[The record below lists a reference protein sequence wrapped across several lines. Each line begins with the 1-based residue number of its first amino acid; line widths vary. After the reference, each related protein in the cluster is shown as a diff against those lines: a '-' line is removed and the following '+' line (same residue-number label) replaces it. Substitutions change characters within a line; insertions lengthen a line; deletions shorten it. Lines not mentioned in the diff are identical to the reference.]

1 MGYTHYD
8 KLSGVNGISVGKK
21 GHEVKVADSAGKL
34 YQSGAALAGT
44 ADEISRGR
52 IKKATGALAAVDTGG
67 GVFSWKNPE
76 TGPILVMH
84 LAVIVTTKA
93 AGACSLDCGT
103 TAVSATTSSDTL
115 IDGKDV
121 NAAAGTFTNDESAG
135 TNGKPFK
142 RLEAGKWVTGSVVAS
157 GASAGLKGAYEIY
170 YIVL

>member
-21 GHEVKVADSAGKL
+21 GHEVKVADSAGNL

-52 IKKATGALAAVDTGG
+52 IKKVTGALAAVDTGG

-76 TGPILVMH
+76 AGPILVIH

-93 AGACSLDCGT
+93 TEACSLDCGT
-103 TAVSATTSSDTL
+103 TADSATTSSDTL

-121 NAAAGTFTNDESAG
+121 TTAAGTFTNDESAG
-135 TNGKPFK
+135 ANGKPFK
-142 RLEAGKWVTGSVVAS
+142 RLEAGKWVTGSVAS

>member
-21 GHEVKVADSAGKL
+21 GHEVKVADSAGNL

-52 IKKATGALAAVDTGG
+52 IKKVSGNLAAVDTDGG
-67 GVFSWKNPE
+67 IFSWKNPE
-76 TGPILVMH
+76 AGDILIEHVA
-84 LAVIVTTKA
+84 LKVTTKTTD
-93 AGACSLDCGT
+93 ACTVDVGT
-103 TAVSATTSSDTL
+103 TDIGATTSSDTL
-115 IDGKDV
+115 IDGVDV
-121 NAAAGTFTNDESAG
+121 HTATGVFTNDESAG
-135 TNGKPFK
+135 TSGKVRK
-142 RLEAGKWVTGSVVAS
+142 RLKAGKWVTGSKAS